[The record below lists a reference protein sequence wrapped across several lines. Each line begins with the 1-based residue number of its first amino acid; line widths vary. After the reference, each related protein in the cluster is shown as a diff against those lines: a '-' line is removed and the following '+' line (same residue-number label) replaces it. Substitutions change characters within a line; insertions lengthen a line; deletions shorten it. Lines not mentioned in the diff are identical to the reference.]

1 MMWLLSQVPPTQK
14 DFEELVVS
22 ADEVVGLA
30 SSPDSI
36 NEKIKQMN
44 WAAEIQV
51 SEPKISANIDD
62 ASSQLESFYLPRD
75 LSIFFVNE

>member
-1 MMWLLSQVPPTQK
+1 MWLLSQVPPTQK

-36 NEKIKQMN
+36 NEEIKQMN

-75 LSIFFVNE
+75 LSIFFVNK